1 MPDDPLVLFEQWQQ
15 DASAAGL
22 ADPTG
27 VVVATVQPDGSI
39 RQRFVLLKGVSE
51 DGFVFFTNYNSDK
64 AAALAQNDR
73 SSMLF
78 PWNEL
83 DRQVSVSG
91 KVEKIAESE
100 SDAYF
105 AARPRAS
112 QIAAWTSQQSQPI
125 ASRGALEAQYQATLE
140 RFDGSDVPRPPH
152 WGGFRLFLSGS
163 SFGRVE
169 RTDCMTAL
177 FTSTPM
183 VGIARAY
190 NPRSGRAVNKAL
202 DVMRYRRSSNT
213 CRRMIS
219 SPMARRESE
228 NALENQAPAVEW
240 PGDALLVPHAIQ
252 TVPTGLSSDP
262 PRGLQCLIRQYR
274 YPHHSFLMRRPA
286 WQAQP
291 AHSLRHIGPM
301 TPRERPARCV
311 WLCWSR

>member
-1 MPDDPLVLFEQWQQ
+1 MELKDYRRQYIKGGLRAASMPNDPLVLFEQWQK
-15 DASAAGL
+15 DANAAGL

-64 AAALAQNDR
+64 AVALAQNDR

-125 ASRGALEAQYQATLE
+125 ASRAALEAQYQATLE
-140 RFDGSDVPRPPH
+140 RFDGNDVARPPH
-152 WGGFRLFLSGS
+152 WGGFRL
-163 SFGRVE
+163 VPE
-169 RTDCMTAL
+169 RIEFWQGGEDRLHDRFVYEYTN
-177 FTSTPM
+177 
-183 VGIARAY
+183 GW
-190 NPRSGRAVNKAL
+190 NRSR
-202 DVMRYRRSSNT
+202 
-213 CRRMIS
+213 
-219 SPMARRESE
+219 
-228 NALENQAPAVEW
+228 
-240 PGDALLVPHAIQ
+240 
-252 TVPTGLSSDP
+252 
-262 PRGLQCLIRQYR
+262 LQ
-274 YPHHSFLMRRPA
+274 P
-286 WQAQP
+286 
-291 AHSLRHIGPM
+291 
-301 TPRERPARCV
+301 
-311 WLCWSR
+311 

>member
-1 MPDDPLVLFEQWQQ
+1 MELQDYRRQYSKGGLREASMPDDPMVLFEQWQR
-15 DASAAGL
+15 DASVAGL

-91 KVEKIAESE
+91 KVEKIAETE

-140 RFDGSDVPRPPH
+140 RFDGGDVPRPGH
-152 WGGFRLFLSGS
+152 WGGF
-163 SFGRVE
+163 
-169 RTDCMTAL
+169 
-177 FTSTPM
+177 
-183 VGIARAY
+183 
-190 NPRSGRAVNKAL
+190 K
-202 DVMRYRRSSNT
+202 
-213 CRRMIS
+213 
-219 SPMARRESE
+219 
-228 NALENQAPAVEW
+228 
-240 PGDALLVPHAIQ
+240 LVPERIEFWQGGEDRLHDRFVYHYAN
-252 TVPTGLSSDP
+252 GWSHL
-262 PRGLQCLIRQYR
+262 RLQ
-274 YPHHSFLMRRPA
+274 P
-286 WQAQP
+286 
-291 AHSLRHIGPM
+291 
-301 TPRERPARCV
+301 
-311 WLCWSR
+311 

>member
-1 MPDDPLVLFEQWQQ
+1 MELQDYRRQYTKGGLREASMPDDPMVLFEQWQR
-15 DASAAGL
+15 DASVTGL

-152 WGGFRLFLSGS
+152 WGGFRL
-163 SFGRVE
+163 VPE
-169 RTDCMTAL
+169 RIEFWQGGEDRLHDRFVYQYTN
-177 FTSTPM
+177 
-183 VGIARAY
+183 GWI
-190 NPRSGRAVNKAL
+190 RSR
-202 DVMRYRRSSNT
+202 
-213 CRRMIS
+213 
-219 SPMARRESE
+219 
-228 NALENQAPAVEW
+228 
-240 PGDALLVPHAIQ
+240 
-252 TVPTGLSSDP
+252 
-262 PRGLQCLIRQYR
+262 LQ
-274 YPHHSFLMRRPA
+274 P
-286 WQAQP
+286 
-291 AHSLRHIGPM
+291 
-301 TPRERPARCV
+301 
-311 WLCWSR
+311 

>member
-1 MPDDPLVLFEQWQQ
+1 MELKDYRRQYNKGGLRDESMPDDPMVLFEQWQQ

-39 RQRFVLLKGVSE
+39 RQRFVLLKGFSE
-51 DGFVFFTNYNSDK
+51 GGFVFFTNYNSDK

-125 ASRGALEAQYQATLE
+125 ASRAALEAQYQATLE

-152 WGGFRLFLSGS
+152 WGGFRL
-163 SFGRVE
+163 VPE
-169 RTDCMTAL
+169 RIEFWQGGEDRLHDRFVYQYAN
-177 FTSTPM
+177 
-183 VGIARAY
+183 GW
-190 NPRSGRAVNKAL
+190 NRSR
-202 DVMRYRRSSNT
+202 
-213 CRRMIS
+213 
-219 SPMARRESE
+219 
-228 NALENQAPAVEW
+228 
-240 PGDALLVPHAIQ
+240 
-252 TVPTGLSSDP
+252 
-262 PRGLQCLIRQYR
+262 LQ
-274 YPHHSFLMRRPA
+274 P
-286 WQAQP
+286 
-291 AHSLRHIGPM
+291 
-301 TPRERPARCV
+301 
-311 WLCWSR
+311 

>member
-1 MPDDPLVLFEQWQQ
+1 MELQDYRRQYTKGGLREASMPDDPLVLFEQWQKE
-15 DASAAGL
+15 ANAAGL

-152 WGGFRLFLSGS
+152 WGGFRL
-163 SFGRVE
+163 VPE
-169 RTDCMTAL
+169 RIEFWQGGEDRLHDRFVYQYTN
-177 FTSTPM
+177 
-183 VGIARAY
+183 GWI
-190 NPRSGRAVNKAL
+190 RSR
-202 DVMRYRRSSNT
+202 
-213 CRRMIS
+213 
-219 SPMARRESE
+219 
-228 NALENQAPAVEW
+228 
-240 PGDALLVPHAIQ
+240 
-252 TVPTGLSSDP
+252 
-262 PRGLQCLIRQYR
+262 LQ
-274 YPHHSFLMRRPA
+274 P
-286 WQAQP
+286 
-291 AHSLRHIGPM
+291 
-301 TPRERPARCV
+301 
-311 WLCWSR
+311 

>member
-1 MPDDPLVLFEQWQQ
+1 MELQDYRRQYTKGGLREASMPDDPMVLFEQWQR
-15 DASAAGL
+15 DASVAGL

-140 RFDGSDVPRPPH
+140 RFDGGDVPRPGH
-152 WGGFRLFLSGS
+152 WGGF
-163 SFGRVE
+163 
-169 RTDCMTAL
+169 
-177 FTSTPM
+177 
-183 VGIARAY
+183 
-190 NPRSGRAVNKAL
+190 K
-202 DVMRYRRSSNT
+202 
-213 CRRMIS
+213 
-219 SPMARRESE
+219 
-228 NALENQAPAVEW
+228 
-240 PGDALLVPHAIQ
+240 LVPERIEFWQGGEDRLHDRFVYQ
-252 TVPTGLSSDP
+252 YTNGWNRL
-262 PRGLQCLIRQYR
+262 RLQ
-274 YPHHSFLMRRPA
+274 P
-286 WQAQP
+286 
-291 AHSLRHIGPM
+291 
-301 TPRERPARCV
+301 
-311 WLCWSR
+311 

>member
-1 MPDDPLVLFEQWQQ
+1 MELQDYRRQYTKGGLREASMPDDPLVLFEQWQKE
-15 DASAAGL
+15 ANAAGL

-152 WGGFRLFLSGS
+152 WGGFRLVPE
-163 SFGRVE
+163 RVE
-169 RTDCMTAL
+169 FWQGGEDRLHDRFVYQYAN
-177 FTSTPM
+177 
-183 VGIARAY
+183 GW
-190 NPRSGRAVNKAL
+190 NRSR
-202 DVMRYRRSSNT
+202 
-213 CRRMIS
+213 
-219 SPMARRESE
+219 
-228 NALENQAPAVEW
+228 
-240 PGDALLVPHAIQ
+240 
-252 TVPTGLSSDP
+252 
-262 PRGLQCLIRQYR
+262 LQ
-274 YPHHSFLMRRPA
+274 P
-286 WQAQP
+286 
-291 AHSLRHIGPM
+291 
-301 TPRERPARCV
+301 
-311 WLCWSR
+311 

>member
-1 MPDDPLVLFEQWQQ
+1 MELQDYRRQYTKGGLREASMPDDPLVLFEQWQKE
-15 DASAAGL
+15 ANAAGL

-112 QIAAWTSQQSQPI
+112 QIAAWSSQQSQPI

-152 WGGFRLFLSGS
+152 WGGFRL
-163 SFGRVE
+163 VPE
-169 RTDCMTAL
+169 RIEFWQGGEDRLHDRFVYQHTN
-177 FTSTPM
+177 
-183 VGIARAY
+183 GW
-190 NPRSGRAVNKAL
+190 NRSR
-202 DVMRYRRSSNT
+202 
-213 CRRMIS
+213 
-219 SPMARRESE
+219 
-228 NALENQAPAVEW
+228 
-240 PGDALLVPHAIQ
+240 
-252 TVPTGLSSDP
+252 
-262 PRGLQCLIRQYR
+262 LQ
-274 YPHHSFLMRRPA
+274 P
-286 WQAQP
+286 
-291 AHSLRHIGPM
+291 
-301 TPRERPARCV
+301 
-311 WLCWSR
+311 

>member
-1 MPDDPLVLFEQWQQ
+1 MELQDYRRQYTKGGLREASMPDDPLVLFEQWQKE
-15 DASAAGL
+15 ANAAGL

-140 RFDGSDVPRPPH
+140 RFDGGDVPRPPH
-152 WGGFRLFLSGS
+152 WGGFRL
-163 SFGRVE
+163 VPE
-169 RTDCMTAL
+169 RIEFWQGGEDRLHDRFVYQYTN
-177 FTSTPM
+177 
-183 VGIARAY
+183 GW
-190 NPRSGRAVNKAL
+190 NRSR
-202 DVMRYRRSSNT
+202 
-213 CRRMIS
+213 
-219 SPMARRESE
+219 
-228 NALENQAPAVEW
+228 
-240 PGDALLVPHAIQ
+240 
-252 TVPTGLSSDP
+252 
-262 PRGLQCLIRQYR
+262 LQ
-274 YPHHSFLMRRPA
+274 P
-286 WQAQP
+286 
-291 AHSLRHIGPM
+291 
-301 TPRERPARCV
+301 
-311 WLCWSR
+311 

>member
-1 MPDDPLVLFEQWQQ
+1 MELQDYRRQYTKGGLREASMPDDPLVLFEQWQR
-15 DASAAGL
+15 DASVAGL

-152 WGGFRLFLSGS
+152 WGGFRL
-163 SFGRVE
+163 VPE
-169 RTDCMTAL
+169 R
-177 FTSTPM
+177 
-183 VGIARAY
+183 
-190 NPRSGRAVNKAL
+190 
-202 DVMRYRRSSNT
+202 
-213 CRRMIS
+213 
-219 SPMARRESE
+219 SE
-228 NALENQAPAVEW
+228 FWQGGEDRLHDRFVY
-240 PGDALLVPHAIQ
+240 
-252 TVPTGLSSDP
+252 
-262 PRGLQCLIRQYR
+262 QYTN
-274 YPHHSFLMRRPA
+274 
-286 WQAQP
+286 
-291 AHSLRHIGPM
+291 G
-301 TPRERPARCV
+301 
-311 WLCWSR
+311 WSRIRLQP

>member
-1 MPDDPLVLFEQWQQ
+1 MELQDYRRQYTKGGLREASMPDDPMVLFEQWQR
-15 DASAAGL
+15 DASVAGL

-125 ASRGALEAQYQATLE
+125 ASRGALEAQYQVTLE
-140 RFDGSDVPRPPH
+140 RFDGGDVPRPGH
-152 WGGFRLFLSGS
+152 WGGF
-163 SFGRVE
+163 
-169 RTDCMTAL
+169 
-177 FTSTPM
+177 
-183 VGIARAY
+183 
-190 NPRSGRAVNKAL
+190 K
-202 DVMRYRRSSNT
+202 
-213 CRRMIS
+213 
-219 SPMARRESE
+219 
-228 NALENQAPAVEW
+228 
-240 PGDALLVPHAIQ
+240 LVPERIE
-252 TVPTGLSSDP
+252 
-262 PRGLQCLIRQYR
+262 
-274 YPHHSFLMRRPA
+274 F
-286 WQAQP
+286 WQGGEDRLHDRFVYHYAN
-291 AHSLRHIGPM
+291 G
-301 TPRERPARCV
+301 
-311 WLCWSR
+311 WSRLRLQP

>member
-1 MPDDPLVLFEQWQQ
+1 MELQDYRRQYTKGGLREASMPDDPMVLFEQWQR
-15 DASAAGL
+15 DASVAGL

-27 VVVATVQPDGSI
+27 VVVATVQLDGSI

-140 RFDGSDVPRPPH
+140 RFDGGDVPRPGH
-152 WGGFRLFLSGS
+152 WGGF
-163 SFGRVE
+163 
-169 RTDCMTAL
+169 
-177 FTSTPM
+177 
-183 VGIARAY
+183 
-190 NPRSGRAVNKAL
+190 K
-202 DVMRYRRSSNT
+202 
-213 CRRMIS
+213 
-219 SPMARRESE
+219 
-228 NALENQAPAVEW
+228 
-240 PGDALLVPHAIQ
+240 LVPERIE
-252 TVPTGLSSDP
+252 
-262 PRGLQCLIRQYR
+262 
-274 YPHHSFLMRRPA
+274 F
-286 WQAQP
+286 WQGGEDRLHDRFVYHYAN
-291 AHSLRHIGPM
+291 G
-301 TPRERPARCV
+301 
-311 WLCWSR
+311 WSRLRLQP

>member
-1 MPDDPLVLFEQWQQ
+1 MELQDYRRQYTKGGLREASMPDDPMVLFEQWQK
-15 DASAAGL
+15 DANAAGL

-27 VVVATVQPDGSI
+27 VVVATVQPDGSV

-152 WGGFRLFLSGS
+152 WGGFRL
-163 SFGRVE
+163 VPE
-169 RTDCMTAL
+169 RIEFWQGGEDRLHDRFVYQYTN
-177 FTSTPM
+177 
-183 VGIARAY
+183 GW
-190 NPRSGRAVNKAL
+190 NRSR
-202 DVMRYRRSSNT
+202 
-213 CRRMIS
+213 
-219 SPMARRESE
+219 
-228 NALENQAPAVEW
+228 
-240 PGDALLVPHAIQ
+240 
-252 TVPTGLSSDP
+252 
-262 PRGLQCLIRQYR
+262 LQ
-274 YPHHSFLMRRPA
+274 P
-286 WQAQP
+286 
-291 AHSLRHIGPM
+291 
-301 TPRERPARCV
+301 
-311 WLCWSR
+311 

>member
-1 MPDDPLVLFEQWQQ
+1 MPDDPLVLFEHWQR
-15 DASAAGL
+15 DASVAGL

-91 KVEKIAESE
+91 KVEKIVESE

-125 ASRGALEAQYQATLE
+125 ASREALEAQYQATLE

-152 WGGFRLFLSGS
+152 WGGFRL
-163 SFGRVE
+163 VPE
-169 RTDCMTAL
+169 RIEFWQGGEDRL
-177 FTSTPM
+177 HDRF
-183 VGIARAY
+183 VY
-190 NPRSGRAVNKAL
+190 
-202 DVMRYRRSSNT
+202 
-213 CRRMIS
+213 
-219 SPMARRESE
+219 
-228 NALENQAPAVEW
+228 
-240 PGDALLVPHAIQ
+240 
-252 TVPTGLSSDP
+252 
-262 PRGLQCLIRQYR
+262 QYTN
-274 YPHHSFLMRRPA
+274 
-286 WQAQP
+286 
-291 AHSLRHIGPM
+291 G
-301 TPRERPARCV
+301 
-311 WLCWSR
+311 WSRLRLQP

>member
-1 MPDDPLVLFEQWQQ
+1 MELKDYRRQYTKGGLREVSMPDDPMVLFEQWQR

-152 WGGFRLFLSGS
+152 WGGFRL
-163 SFGRVE
+163 VPE
-169 RTDCMTAL
+169 RIEFWQGGEDRLHDRFVYQYTN
-177 FTSTPM
+177 
-183 VGIARAY
+183 GW
-190 NPRSGRAVNKAL
+190 NRSR
-202 DVMRYRRSSNT
+202 
-213 CRRMIS
+213 
-219 SPMARRESE
+219 
-228 NALENQAPAVEW
+228 
-240 PGDALLVPHAIQ
+240 
-252 TVPTGLSSDP
+252 
-262 PRGLQCLIRQYR
+262 LQ
-274 YPHHSFLMRRPA
+274 P
-286 WQAQP
+286 
-291 AHSLRHIGPM
+291 
-301 TPRERPARCV
+301 
-311 WLCWSR
+311 

>member
-1 MPDDPLVLFEQWQQ
+1 MELQDYRRQYTKGGLREASMSDDPMVLFEQWQR

-152 WGGFRLFLSGS
+152 WGGFRL
-163 SFGRVE
+163 VPE
-169 RTDCMTAL
+169 RIEFWQGGEDRLHDRFVYQYTN
-177 FTSTPM
+177 
-183 VGIARAY
+183 GW
-190 NPRSGRAVNKAL
+190 NRSR
-202 DVMRYRRSSNT
+202 
-213 CRRMIS
+213 
-219 SPMARRESE
+219 
-228 NALENQAPAVEW
+228 
-240 PGDALLVPHAIQ
+240 
-252 TVPTGLSSDP
+252 
-262 PRGLQCLIRQYR
+262 LQ
-274 YPHHSFLMRRPA
+274 P
-286 WQAQP
+286 
-291 AHSLRHIGPM
+291 
-301 TPRERPARCV
+301 
-311 WLCWSR
+311 

>member
-1 MPDDPLVLFEQWQQ
+1 MELKDYRRQYTRGGLREASMPDDPLVLFEQWQQ

-91 KVEKIAESE
+91 KVEKITESE

-125 ASRGALEAQYQATLE
+125 ASRAALEAQYQATLE
-140 RFDGSDVPRPPH
+140 QFDGGDVPRPRH
-152 WGGFRLFLSGS
+152 WGGFRLVPKRIEFWQGGEDRLHDR
-163 SFGRVE
+163 F
-169 RTDCMTAL
+169 
-177 FTSTPM
+177 
-183 VGIARAY
+183 AY
-190 NPRSGRAVNKAL
+190 
-202 DVMRYRRSSNT
+202 
-213 CRRMIS
+213 
-219 SPMARRESE
+219 
-228 NALENQAPAVEW
+228 
-240 PGDALLVPHAIQ
+240 
-252 TVPTGLSSDP
+252 
-262 PRGLQCLIRQYR
+262 QY
-274 YPHHSFLMRRPA
+274 
-286 WQAQP
+286 
-291 AHSLRHIGPM
+291 ING
-301 TPRERPARCV
+301 
-311 WLCWSR
+311 WSRLRLQP